1 MGVYNR
7 EDQQYDLTR
16 QFRLNNGTVWSY
28 SSSLIFWLRA
38 SEGAGTFFDKSG
50 NFASITSSGSGHLN
64 VSDSP
69 PVKFPF
75 DSLRLDNKFVT
86 VGAAQAADSTDKK
99 SLIFSGWVYLNVS
112 PALNNKGFCLLHST
126 ASTGFTIFIDD
137 QGRLAIRLTNK
148 NSGGTLASAKV
159 QTTKK
164 PFTAKKW
171 NHFVIEVRKE
181 ANSTANF
188 KTAGNVNIF
197 VNGQKKAVNVPSDVG
212 SPNLDPKLAGTSY
225 KIGNGPAEDE
235 TEADVQL
242 NGKLAD
248 IFLLQVEGN
257 LDESVIRALYTATV
271 KGAKHLG
278 SGFLSP
284 TPFNLANDA
293 FLRQT
298 HPTVARS
305 SNDGRTGNH
314 STVFDDTRAIH
325 LTNNSATNFPS
336 MLPAE
341 NQLFQTIYNGHV
353 NGQLTSTAASA
364 SFGIFDEYYEENGGV
379 AIKPFIESKVY
390 IDSGSTF
397 YQTGTLDSVIPGFD
411 QPLRQKQQITITGE
425 LPITTLGRTD
435 GGNQNVGTTSNSRT
449 TVSSSLM
456 SYVNKYGSTRRLRGH
471 FGQTFKA
478 TESAEQACIGFA
490 YPRTFGQDS
499 GRQDITHSELETG
512 HNPTAAEQKASTLAI
527 TLSPLPDNYYSA
539 YSGPV
544 DNYRFPDDDRYKAN
558 PGEQISMSDYIT
570 EPFLC
575 EKIVIE
581 LPGGQAFTDRQ
592 SGVFTMGI
600 QFIPRGRGIV
610 GNAQNPAQTDRH
622 DPVNITSGDV
632 GLSAFLLVQSPG
644 EHKSILT
651 GSITNHYTAYGF
663 NGGANYPVEMTITGS
678 QVRNILTF
686 GTALFYNTWNS
697 SGTEWR
703 GANSSYWSMYDHG
716 HADRSSANVFSP
728 ASEHF
733 TFGNFIGT
741 IDTPSLF
748 TTYLSDTFEKIV
760 HMGHATS
767 QLTDGTFE
775 PLKFELTPR
784 IAKKAGSR
792 DAIAI
797 SSMGQASPVTS
808 YSTLNQTWQG
818 GPSNI
823 TEEQNPRLVSNQV
836 IGILNTAE
844 AQITTN
850 ISDTPGERRTVILS
864 DTIAPLEAQYL
875 LLPTDKLV
883 FGLQAMAHRSENH
896 APRAGI
902 NLNAGEWK
910 ITLFGSTI
918 AQDTPKRRSYSQNL
932 STQTV
937 HEHIGPENPTDIQHI
952 TVKRSYT
959 GSFSDDVIS
968 GSDTP
973 STIYQGYDAITGE
986 TINLA
991 RRVIGR
997 ATQGTQGETGAL
1009 KRYFRISDSKERLYD
1024 SVLPDF
1030 GKVMMVDNS
1039 SSAIVSNGGVTSI
1052 TIGKASGNA
1061 VWPFAFPFE
1070 SRYSGIGR
1078 SDSITIP
1085 GSQTRNPGVKIYID
1099 DDSAGIKSAELD
1111 AHTGAPLTGSFIVPR
1126 NSENAKADNSTGI
1139 KQIMTEGDALR
1150 LLYGIGAEPR
1160 GIYYARGQD
1169 TAGGRIGTGVRAASV
1184 ANIAGYKYGIE
1195 NSRPCYTSAVF
1206 RRDSFGQFRDL
1217 LEPRYN
1223 VASLIDNTITFPVE
1237 QKFFTRNGQP
1247 LAKDQRSSTNSSN
1260 ISTNATSSLPF
1271 FDRPNDAGPLN
1282 RDAIG
1287 PIQPVNI
1294 SPNFAPG
1301 NGPFLV
1307 DQ

>member
-7 EDQQYDLTR
+7 EDQQYDLNR

-38 SEGAGTFFDKSG
+38 SEGATTFFDKSG

-86 VGAAQAADSTDKK
+86 VGAGQAADSTDKK

-164 PFTAKKW
+164 PFTANKW
-171 NHFVIEVRKE
+171 HHFIIEVRKE

-188 KTAGNVNIF
+188 KAAGNVNIF

-212 SPNLDPKLAGTSY
+212 SPNLDPKLTGTSY
-225 KIGNGPAEDE
+225 KVGNGPAEDE

-248 IFLLQVEGN
+248 IFLLQPEGN

-411 QPLRQKQQITITGE
+411 QPLKNKFQITIEGE
-425 LPITTLGRTD
+425 MPATTLGNTTAEID
-435 GGNQNVGTTSNSRT
+435 HGDAGGQNKTNITNWRSNFS
-449 TVSSSLM
+449 
-456 SYVNKYGSTRRLRGH
+456 GS
-471 FGQTFKA
+471 FM
-478 TESAEQACIGFA
+478 A
-490 YPRTFGQDS
+490 YIAGN
-499 GRQDITHSELETG
+499 GRQNLPGFFWNQDDVTEPYRHGCVGFSYPYILGRSVGRHGDNGTFNDG
-512 HNPTAAEQKASTLAI
+512 KGI
-527 TLSPLPDNYYSA
+527 TLSPFKANNYYQGFGHPTDA
-539 YSGPV
+539 YG
-544 DNYRFPDDDRYKAN
+544 FPDGSKYKAEDN
-558 PGEQISMSDYIT
+558 MLIKMSDYIT
-570 EPFLC
+570 EPFLL
-575 EKIVIE
+575 EKIVFDI
-581 LPGGQAFTDRQ
+581 PGGTAFTDIG
-592 SGVFTMGI
+592 SGFYRNPI
-600 QFIPRGRGIV
+600 QHLAIGKGGSYRS
-610 GNAQNPAQTDRH
+610 
-622 DPVNITSGDV
+622 DPLMFSSGDIM
-632 GLSAFLLVQSPG
+632 LTAFLMHQTQVANSGSISLNFL
-644 EHKSILT
+644 KSTTSTKLEFPVT
-651 GSITNHYTAYGF
+651 GSTSRHLITYANSLYYHKFSADGKSVMVSSDGYWD
-663 NGGANYPVEMTITGS
+663 NGTSNTGGLHNS
-678 QVRNILTF
+678 
-686 GTALFYNTWNS
+686 GMNS
-697 SGTEWR
+697 SGVIPDFTTTFSTTYVDTTTGAIIKSLLSGSVEKITELS
-703 GANSSYWSMYDHG
+703 GNSSTQQK
-716 HADRSSANVFSP
+716 
-728 ASEHF
+728 SES
-733 TFGNFIGT
+733 I
-741 IDTPSLF
+741 
-748 TTYLSDTFEKIV
+748 
-760 HMGHATS
+760 
-767 QLTDGTFE
+767 
-775 PLKFELTPR
+775 PR
-784 IAKKAGSR
+784 IVLHTTPKVATDQGFLGVTTQQQTNSVQEDDAGG
-792 DAIAI
+792 DAGYQGIANPFFATTGTQI
-797 SSMGQASPVTS
+797 TTFA
-808 YSTLNQTWQG
+808 WRG
-818 GPSNI
+818 GPSSINE
-823 TEEQNPRLVSNQV
+823 TSNPRLYTKQIPGKSNTV
-836 IGILNTAE
+836 IENLNFSNGGGASE
-844 AQITTN
+844 SSDLS
-850 ISDTPGERRTVILS
+850 ISDS
-864 DTIAPLEAQYL
+864 DVNNTMYL
-875 LLPTDKLV
+875 LFPDDKLI
-883 FGLQAMAHRSENH
+883 FGLQAIAGRSSRDG
-896 APRAGI
+896 PKTGF
-902 NLNAGEWK
+902 NLNAGPYK
-910 ITLFGSTI
+910 ITLFGSFLREEI
-918 AQDTPKRRSYSQNL
+918 PKRNNLSQNFQ
-932 STQTV
+932 TQTV
-937 HEHIGPENPTDIQHI
+937 HESIGAD
-952 TVKRSYT
+952 TVCDSYGISYTGEYT

-968 GSDTP
+968 GSADPKTL
-973 STIYQGYDAITGE
+973 YVGYDHVTGE

-991 RRVIGR
+991 RRVSGR

-1030 GKVMMVDNS
+1030 GKVMMIDNS

-1070 SRYSGIGR
+1070 PRYSGIGR

-1126 NSENAKADNSTGI
+1126 NSENAKADNSSGI

-1169 TAGGRIGTGVRAASV
+1169 TAGGRIGTGAKAASV

-1217 LEPRYN
+1217 IEPRYN
-1223 VASLIDNTITFPVE
+1223 VASLINNTLTFPVE

-1247 LAKDQRSSTNSSN
+1247 LAQNQRSSTNSSN
-1260 ISTNATSSLPF
+1260 LSTNATSSLPF

-1282 RDAIG
+1282 RDASG
-1287 PIQPVNI
+1287 PVQPVNI